1 MLWYFDAKLFFFS
14 YLQNNIFYTNYNI
27 SNKFY
32 VNYLEE
38 GKIREIIVRE
48 NYAQL
53 VAVLP
58 APLNDNSKLV

>member
-1 MLWYFDAKLFFFS
+1 MLWYFDAKLFFS